1 MRDLR
6 VLIVDDEGD
15 LVKTLVE
22 RLRLR
27 GVRAH
32 GVKCGVAALRYIR
45 NNRIDVAVVDV
56 KMPELG
62 GIEVLQNIRQLPD
75 SPEVVLLT
83 GHGSTEDA
91 RQGRA
96 AGAFDYLLKPVRLED
111 LLRVLEAASR
121 SRRTREE

>member
-1 MRDLR
+1 MKGLR

-15 LVKTLVE
+15 LVRTLVE

-27 GVRAH
+27 GFRAH
-32 GVKCGVAALRYIR
+32 GVKCGLAALRFIR
-45 NNRIDVAVVDV
+45 NNPVDVAVVDV

-75 SPEVVLLT
+75 APEVVLLT
-83 GHGSTEDA
+83 GHGSAEDA

-96 AGAFDYLLKPVRLED
+96 AGAFDYLLKPVRLEE
-111 LLRVLEAASR
+111 LLRVLEAAA
-121 SRRTREE
+121 RRREMESE